1 MRTGPSGPHAG
12 RMTIT
17 DARPADPRPATPA
30 QLEWLGREVADWQ
43 SAGLVTDA
51 QAAALLGRY
60 HEVRRLDLSRLALG
74 LGATFAGV
82 GVIWLV
88 AANLEGLPPLGR
100 FVAVTAFWVA
110 ATLGAE
116 LLAHR
121 TRTRRSPAV
130 GAVRGLAALAYGAVV
145 FQAAQS
151 LQVPAYEPRLVGVW
165 AAGALLHAY
174 AIRGIAPLV
183 VGVTAGVGWVL
194 WDLVASEPTGLA
206 AVLTLAAVAGTGLAA
221 GRLHGGTSFAGV
233 WRLAGTLG
241 ALAGLFVAA
250 VPGIDAG
257 DADVSMA
264 LAVAL
269 VVAAALTALA
279 ARGSGPRDLAELV
292 VAPLVALLGWALLA
306 WNPSTALADVGPE
319 AWLHSG
325 ASVAAYVLL
334 AAGLAAVG
342 VVRDD
347 GRVTWLAVAGL
358 AVFTTFQAFAVFAP
372 IVEGAFLFL
381 ALGAVFA
388 ATGWLADRARRE
400 MVDALEGEQS

>member
-1 MRTGPSGPHAG
+1 MRRGAVRPHAG
-12 RMTIT
+12 VMTTT
-17 DARPADPRPATPA
+17 DIRPADPRPASPA
-30 QLEWLGREVADWQ
+30 QLAWLGREVAGWRAD
-43 SAGLVTDA
+43 GLVTDE
-51 QAAALLGRY
+51 QATALLGRY

-82 GVIWLV
+82 GLIWLV
-88 AANLEGLPPLGR
+88 ASNLDGLPPLAR
-100 FVAVTAFWVA
+100 FGAVTAFWLA
-110 ATLGAE
+110 STLGAE
-116 LLAHR
+116 LLARR

-130 GAVRGLAALAYGAVV
+130 GAVRGLAALTYGAVV

-174 AIRGIAPLV
+174 AVRGVAPLV
-183 VGVTAGVGWVL
+183 VGVASGVGWVL
-194 WDLVASEPTGLA
+194 WDLLDSEPSALG
-206 AVLTLAAVAGTGLAA
+206 AVLALAAVAGIGLAA
-221 GRLHGGTSFAGV
+221 GRLHGRTTFAAV

-250 VPGIDAG
+250 VPGIGTG
-257 DADVSMA
+257 DLEVS
-264 LAVAL
+264 VAL
-269 VVAAALTALA
+269 VLGLLVAAALTAA
-279 ARGSGPRDLAELV
+279 AVRGSGARDLAELA
-292 VAPLVALLGWALLA
+292 VAPAVALLGWALLL
-306 WNPSTALADVGPE
+306 WSPSTALADIGLE
-319 AWLHSG
+319 AWLHSA
-325 ASVAAYVLL
+325 ASVGAYVLL

-358 AVFTTFQAFAVFAP
+358 VVFTTFQAFAVFAP

-400 MVDALEGEQS
+400 MVDSLEGEQS

>member
-1 MRTGPSGPHAG
+1 MRAGAERPHSGG
-12 RMTIT
+12 MTLT
-17 DARPADPRPATPA
+17 DHRPADPRPATPA
-30 QLEWLGREVADWQ
+30 QLAWLGREVAGWRTD
-43 SAGLVTDA
+43 GLVTDE
-51 QAAALLGRY
+51 QATALLGRY

-82 GVIWLV
+82 GLIWLV
-88 AANLEGLPPLGR
+88 AANLDALPPLGR
-100 FVAVTAFWVA
+100 FTAVAALWVA
-110 ATLGAE
+110 TTVGAE
-116 LLAHR
+116 LLARR
-121 TRTRRSPAV
+121 TRTRRSPVV
-130 GAVRGLAALAYGAVV
+130 GAARGLAALAYGAVV

-151 LQVPAYEPRLVGVW
+151 MQVPAYEPRLLGIW

-174 AIRGIAPLV
+174 AVRGIAPLV
-183 VGVTAGVGWVL
+183 IGVATGVGWVA
-194 WDLVASEPTGLA
+194 WDLVDSDPSALG
-206 AVLTLAAVAGTGLAA
+206 AVLALAAVAGTGLAA
-221 GRLHGGTSFAGV
+221 GRLHGRTSFARV

-250 VPGIDAG
+250 VPGVDTG
-257 DADVSMA
+257 DLELTTA
-264 LAVAL
+264 LAL
-269 VVAAALTALA
+269 GLVAAATLTVLA
-279 ARGSGPRDLAELV
+279 ARGAAMRDLAELA
-292 VAPLVALLGWALLA
+292 VAPAVVLIGWVLLA

-319 AWLHSG
+319 EWLHSG
-325 ASVAAYVLL
+325 ASVAAYVLV
-334 AAGLAAVG
+334 AAALAAVG

-347 GRVTWLAVAGL
+347 AAVTWLAVAGL

>member
-1 MRTGPSGPHAG
+1 
-12 RMTIT
+12 MTTT
-17 DARPADPRPATPA
+17 DLRPADPRPATPG
-30 QLEWLGREVADWQ
+30 QLAWLGREVAAWQ
-43 SAGLVTDA
+43 ADGLVTGE

-74 LGATFAGV
+74 LGAVFAGV

-88 AANLEGLPPLGR
+88 AANLDGLPPLGR
-100 FVAVTAFWVA
+100 FVAVTAFWLAV
-110 ATLGAE
+110 TLGAE

-130 GAVRGLAALAYGAVV
+130 GALRGLAALAYGAVV

-151 LQVPAYEPRLVGVW
+151 LQVPAYEPRLAGVW

-174 AIRGIAPLV
+174 AVRGLAPLV
-183 VGVTAGVGWVL
+183 VGVTAGVGWL
-194 WDLVASEPTGLA
+194 MWDLLAGEPSALG
-206 AVLTLAAVAGTGLAA
+206 AVLMLATIAGTGLAA

-250 VPGIDAG
+250 VPGIGPG
-257 DADVSMA
+257 DVGVSVA
-264 LAVAL
+264 LVVAL

-279 ARGSGPRDLAELV
+279 ARGARPRDLAELAV
-292 VAPLVALLGWALLA
+292 GPTVALLGWALLA
-306 WNPSTALADVGPE
+306 WSPSTALTDVGVE
-319 AWLHSG
+319 EWLHSG
-325 ASVAAYVLL
+325 ASVLAYVLL